1 MRESIDFL
9 LVGVGGQGIL
19 TASDIV
25 AEVGLAIGLDAK
37 KSEVHGFSQR
47 GGVVES
53 HVRWDLSVAAPIA
66 AQGSVDVLLAWRRT
80 ARMPTNHPRCVPAP
94 VT

>member
-25 AEVGLAIGLDAK
+25 AEARQ
-37 KSEVHGFSQR
+37 HGFII
-47 GGVVES
+47 
-53 HVRWDLSVAAPIA
+53 LVAGEKI
-66 AQGSVDVLLAWRRT
+66 GRLLPPLTISRAEFDILIERLLNT
-80 ARMPTNHPRCVPAP
+80 LETVG
-94 VT
+94 